1 MIVNS
6 KIKKKSKTISG
17 VIRNLVFDF
26 ILYPLVLHI
35 LYEKV
40 LDTCNMSNRLKHQIH
55 YASLEEVSKK
65 NYDKQFTTVTIHKN
79 VQNYYKEKCT
89 YNVIIHW
96 NLLYALKIW
105 NCLNFIQKRRLF
117 FFFLL
122 NQVAIY

>member
-35 LYEKV
+35 LYQKV

-55 YASLEEVSKK
+55 YVSLEEVSKK
-65 NYDKQFTTVTIHKN
+65 NYDKQFTTAVTTHKN
-79 VQNYYKEKCT
+79 VQNYHNEKGT
-89 YNVIIHW
+89 YNLITHCI
-96 NLLYALKIW
+96 LLYALIIW
-105 NCLNFIQKRRLF
+105 DCLNFIRKKRLI
-117 FFFLL
+117 FL
-122 NQVAIY
+122 A